1 MITYIRYFL
10 LMFIL
15 LLFFSK
21 KIIGAFTYYSLNH
34 LAVCITLISILRFYY
49 YYYFEHHFF
58 LLQIVYIL
66 FKYKV
71 IHGLSSKIILLE
83 CIQLEDFIIYSVQ
96 KIIHIKAHKNR
107 LFFLF
112 LFLREKK
119 NHLFKLVI
127 TFSPSASF
135 PYLWALCT
143 TLCPTT
149 SPPLKKVR
157 RKKNIKIK
165 KICEKVCVHFE
176 NPPIVGAADFISQTG
191 ECASLLSFVKS

>member
-21 KIIGAFTYYSLNH
+21 KIIGAFTYYSLYH

-49 YYYFEHHFF
+49 YYYYKHHFF

-107 LFFLF
+107 LFFCF
-112 LFLREKK
+112 YFYEKK
-119 NHLFKLVI
+119 K
-127 TFSPSASF
+127 
-135 PYLWALCT
+135 
-143 TLCPTT
+143 
-149 SPPLKKVR
+149 
-157 RKKNIKIK
+157 
-165 KICEKVCVHFE
+165 
-176 NPPIVGAADFISQTG
+176 FIF
-191 ECASLLSFVKS
+191 LN

>member
-10 LMFIL
+10 FMFIL

-21 KIIGAFTYYSLNH
+21 KIIGAFTYYSLYH

-49 YYYFEHHFF
+49 YYKHHFFF

-71 IHGLSSKIILLE
+71 IHGLSSKIILLD

-112 LFLREKK
+112 LFLRK
-119 NHLFKLVI
+119 
-127 TFSPSASF
+127 
-135 PYLWALCT
+135 
-143 TLCPTT
+143 
-149 SPPLKKVR
+149 
-157 RKKNIKIK
+157 K
-165 KICEKVCVHFE
+165 KIIFL
-176 NPPIVGAADFISQTG
+176 N
-191 ECASLLSFVKS
+191 